1 MRIGVLAIQGDV
13 REHRRHLERL
23 GIDAPEVRA
32 PQHLDGLAGLIM
44 PGGESS
50 TIGMLMSESGL
61 LDALGQRIRAGF
73 PVYGTCAGMILLA
86 NRVEGA
92 RGPSPAWLAGLDITV
107 ARNAYGRQVQ
117 SFEADIPVAE
127 LGPEPVRVV
136 FIRAPKVLS
145 HGPGVRVLGSLD
157 GEPVL
162 VEQGAL
168 LASSFHPELTDDLRI
183 HRYFADKVRQS
194 QEAAAV
200 ASAGP

>member
-23 GIDAPEVRA
+23 GVVAPEVRR
-32 PQHLDGLAGLIM
+32 PGELSGLAGLIM

-61 LDALGQRIRAGF
+61 LDALRAKMAKGF

-86 NRVEGA
+86 ERVQGA
-92 RGPSPAWLAGLDITV
+92 RGASPTWLGGLDATV

-117 SFEADIPVAE
+117 SFEADIPVSV
-127 LGPEPVRVV
+127 LGPEPVHVV
-136 FIRAPKVLS
+136 FIRAPRILS
-145 HGPGVRVLGSLD
+145 AGSAVHVLGELD

-162 VEQGAL
+162 VEQGAI

-183 HRYFADKVRQS
+183 HRYFVAMARRF
-194 QEAAAV
+194 QEEVAAQPAT
-200 ASAGP
+200 